1 MDLWTIILRFILIFF
16 AASLFGLQRQR
27 AHKPI
32 GFGVY
37 IFVSIGGCAAAIVA
51 LDFTPE
57 NPLAV
62 LSAVMT
68 GVGFLGA
75 GALIK
80 TSDKVLG
87 FTSAAT
93 VWLFAILGF
102 VMGIGEYTIA
112 AIVFALTWCI
122 ISIDHYLERKAIGAY
137 QIRLTI
143 QTCKL
148 LPEREVNKEIMLLT
162 RKHKLISIDI
172 NKRDNRMTLN
182 YIIEGAKTD
191 LNKLPDKLYA
201 KDWFE
206 SAKIE

>member
-1 MDLWTIILRFILIFF
+1 MDIGILILKFALVF
-16 AASLFGLQRQR
+16 VAASLFGLQRQR

-32 GFGVY
+32 GFGTY
-37 IFVSIGGCAAAIVA
+37 IFVAIGGCAASIIALTYPVA
-51 LDFTPE
+51 NQQHIF
-57 NPLAV
+57 A
-62 LSAVMT
+62 AVMT

-102 VMGIGEYTIA
+102 IIGLGEY
-112 AIVFALTWCI
+112 IVALISYALIWLI
-122 ISIDHYLERKAIGAY
+122 IIIDKYLEGEAIGAY
-137 QIRLTI
+137 QIKLTI
-143 QTCKL
+143 KTCRL
-148 LPEREVNKEIMLLT
+148 LPEREINKEIMLLT
-162 RKHKLISIDI
+162 KKHKLMSIDI
-172 NKRDNRMTLN
+172 NKKEESMTLN
-182 YIIEGAKTD
+182 YIIEGSKTE
-191 LNKLPDKLYA
+191 LNKLPDKLYS

>member
-1 MDLWTIILRFILIFF
+1 MEIGITILKFALVFV

-32 GFGVY
+32 GFGTY
-37 IFVSIGGCAAAIVA
+37 IFVAIGGCAAATIA
-51 LDFTPE
+51 LTYPIANQQHIF
-57 NPLAV
+57 A
-62 LSAVMT
+62 AVMT

-102 VMGIGEYTIA
+102 IIGIGEFVIA
-112 AIVFALTWCI
+112 VISYALIWLI
-122 ISIDHYLERKAIGAY
+122 ILIDKYLEGEAIGAY
-137 QIRLTI
+137 QIKLVI
-143 QTCKL
+143 KTCRL

-162 RKHKLISIDI
+162 KKHKLMSIDI
-172 NKRDNRMTLN
+172 NKKEESMTLN
-182 YIIEGAKTD
+182 YIIEGSKTE
-191 LNKLPDKLYA
+191 LNKLPDKLYS

>member
-1 MDLWTIILRFILIFF
+1 MALGIIILKFIVIFI

-32 GFGVY
+32 GFSTY
-37 IFVSIGGCAAAIVA
+37 LFVAMGGCAAAIVA

-57 NPLAV
+57 NPLPI

-87 FTSAAT
+87 FSSAAT
-93 VWLFAILGF
+93 IWLFAILGYI
-102 VMGIGEYTIA
+102 VGIGEYIIS
-112 AIVFALTWCI
+112 AIIFALIWCVI
-122 ISIDHYLERKAIGAY
+122 FIDHYLEGEAIGAY
-137 QIRLTI
+137 QIKLTI

-148 LPEREVNKEIMLLT
+148 LPEREINKEIMMFT
-162 RKHKLISIDI
+162 KKHKLIALDI
-172 NKRDNRMTLN
+172 NKKEESMTLN
-182 YIIEGAKTD
+182 YIVEGSKTE
-191 LNKLPDKLYA
+191 LNKLPDKLYS
-201 KDWFE
+201 KDWFS